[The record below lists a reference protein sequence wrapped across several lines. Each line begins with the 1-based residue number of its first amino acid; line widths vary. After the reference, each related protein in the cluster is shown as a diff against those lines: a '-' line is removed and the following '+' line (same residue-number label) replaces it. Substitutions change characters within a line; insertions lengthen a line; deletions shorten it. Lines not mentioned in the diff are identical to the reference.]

1 MNSIFKLLVNR
12 YWFRLLLSICL
23 SVTATLFGVNGNFL
37 CMGLSIGALVISIWW
52 QLRLYRHHTRQVLF
66 MIDALENND
75 NAFHFPEDQDTIENR
90 QINHALN
97 RVGHMLYNVKAE
109 TAQQEKYYELI
120 LNCVNTGLLVLS
132 DSGAVYQKNNEAL
145 HLLGLNIFT
154 HIRQLSR
161 IDTGLM
167 ELISSCQAGDKL
179 QTTFTN
185 ERETIN
191 LSIRVSDITVRKEHL
206 RILALNDIHTELDEK
221 EIDSWIRLTRVL
233 THEIM
238 NSVTPITS
246 LSDTLLS
253 LSNTKDEEIRNG
265 LQTISAT
272 GKGLLSFVESYRR
285 FTRIPSPE
293 PSLFYV
299 KAFIERMVELG
310 KHQNPDGNITFQINI
325 SPADLILYAD
335 ENLISQVVI
344 NLLKNAI
351 QAIGNQPDGC
361 ISIHAYCNESE

>member
-1 MNSIFKLLVNR
+1 MNSISKLLVNR

-23 SVTATLFGVNGNFL
+23 SVTATLFGVNGNFFW
-37 CMGLSIGALVISIWW
+37 MGLSIGALVISIWW

-206 RILALNDIHTELDEK
+206 RILWLSTIYIPNWMK
-221 EIDSWIRLTRVL
+221 RKS
-233 THEIM
+233 
-238 NSVTPITS
+238 TPG
-246 LSDTLLS
+246 SD
-253 LSNTKDEEIRNG
+253 
-265 LQTISAT
+265 
-272 GKGLLSFVESYRR
+272 
-285 FTRIPSPE
+285 
-293 PSLFYV
+293 
-299 KAFIERMVELG
+299 
-310 KHQNPDGNITFQINI
+310 
-325 SPADLILYAD
+325 
-335 ENLISQVVI
+335 
-344 NLLKNAI
+344 
-351 QAIGNQPDGC
+351 
-361 ISIHAYCNESE
+361 